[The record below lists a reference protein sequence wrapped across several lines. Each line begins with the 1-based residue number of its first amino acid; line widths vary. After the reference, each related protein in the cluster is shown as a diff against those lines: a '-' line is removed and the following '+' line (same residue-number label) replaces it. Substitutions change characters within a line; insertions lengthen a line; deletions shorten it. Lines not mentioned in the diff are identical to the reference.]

1 MAFFT
6 ILKFTWNH
14 ERPQMA
20 KEILRKNKAQGIKI
34 LHFKI
39 YYKDLVIKT
48 V

>member
-6 ILKFTWNH
+6 TLKFTWNH
-14 ERPQMA
+14 KRPQMA
-20 KEILRKNKAQGIKI
+20 KVILRKNKAQGIKI

-39 YYKDLVIKT
+39 YDKDLEIKI